1 MSTRGTSLPPPGV
14 FTRAS
19 SGLVRQVGTLDTAFY
34 GMMQIGIPYIIF
46 IIAAWVSYPGSSME
60 LATAITI
67 IGSVC
72 LGITYA
78 LYSSVYPRSG
88 GEYVFLSRTVH
99 PTYGFVVSFLQV
111 FCQAFYFGITRAC
124 WAILCWTLLYTTLV
138 PLLN

>member
-1 MSTRGTSLPPPGV
+1 MTTTGGRFGQPGV

-67 IGSVC
+67 IGSRDPAVS
-72 LGITYA
+72 T
-78 LYSSVYPRSG
+78 SSSLERS
-88 GEYVFLSRTVH
+88 
-99 PTYGFVVSFLQV
+99 
-111 FCQAFYFGITRAC
+111 TRRMASS
-124 WAILCWTLLYTTLV
+124 
-138 PLLN
+138 